1 MKNVTSAVKQP
12 DKWDWIDVLLLAV
25 SLICAAV
32 YLATGAPRPFPGNAI
47 VKSLAVSPLALVVIR
62 RLRNRDGL
70 LLGAALL
77 LSAIGDLILG
87 IGPARLFVF
96 GLGAFLFVHL
106 LYIALF
112 MASRNPSGP
121 GAARLLIAPL
131 PAVYAS
137 AMLVWL
143 VPALGNFRIL
153 VPVYI
158 CVITAMSVMS
168 LMAGFRT
175 WWVPAGAML
184 FMLSDSLIAVN
195 KFKYPIRYDNYIIWC
210 AYYVG
215 QCCIA
220 LGFLNERTPRRYRE
234 RPRSSEP

>member
-1 MKNVTSAVKQP
+1 MLGGNQP
-12 DKWDWIDVLLLAV
+12 GKADWIDRFLLAV
-25 SLICAAV
+25 SLICATI
-32 YLATGAPRPFPGNAI
+32 YLVTQPAQPFAGSAI
-47 VKSLAVSPLALVVIR
+47 IKSLAVSPLAVVAIR
-62 RLRNRDGL
+62 RLRDRNGL

-77 LSAIGDLILG
+77 LSAAGDLILG
-87 IGPARLFVF
+87 IGPNRLFVF

-112 MASRNPSGP
+112 VSNRNPFAP
-121 GAARLLIAPL
+121 GGARRLIAPL

-143 VPALGNFRIL
+143 APGLGNFRIL

-168 LMAGFRT
+168 LLAGFRT
-175 WWVPAGAML
+175 WWVPVGAML

-195 KFKYPIRYDNYIIWC
+195 KFKYPIRYDNYLIWC
-210 AYYVG
+210 AYYAG

-220 LGFLNERTPRRYRE
+220 LGFLRE
-234 RPRSSEP
+234 RSGQQSSPAER

>member
-25 SLICAAV
+25 SLVCAAV
-32 YLATGAPRPFPGNAI
+32 YLATGAPRPFRGNAI

-112 MASRNPSGP
+112 MGSRNPSGP

-143 VPALGNFRIL
+143 PPAPREFSVFL
-153 VPVYI
+153 PVFLF
-158 CVITAMSVMS
+158 VI
-168 LMAGFRT
+168 
-175 WWVPAGAML
+175 
-184 FMLSDSLIAVN
+184 
-195 KFKYPIRYDNYIIWC
+195 
-210 AYYVG
+210 
-215 QCCIA
+215 
-220 LGFLNERTPRRYRE
+220 
-234 RPRSSEP
+234 